1 MNSPKRL
8 IFHIDMD
15 AFFAS
20 VEQRDFPQY
29 RGRPVIVGAKP
40 GTRGVVSASSYEARR
55 FGVRSAMP
63 IAEAYRRCPQGVF
76 VEPRMDAYSSASA
89 EIMSILGS
97 FSPQLEQISVDEAF
111 LDMSG
116 SERLFGSPLETA
128 RLISDAVRKEQKLTA
143 SIGIA
148 PNKFLAKIASDFK
161 KPDGITLTP
170 FDQQGICEWLAPLG
184 VGKLWG
190 VGKKSLETFH
200 SMGIRTVCD
209 LQQLS
214 LDLLA
219 SRFGKNGAGLY
230 YLCRGID
237 ERPVAGGEAAKSI
250 SREHTFNTDSR
261 DKDEWKRV
269 LLSLSQDVA
278 RRARK
283 AGVKG
288 STVVLTYRRPDFSR
302 HSKRLK
308 LPFST
313 DLSKIIYEHGIHI
326 LDQLQEDCLR
336 LIGIGIVDFRENQ
349 QIDLFSSTEDTQAL
363 EATER
368 AVDKVISR
376 FGKKCILK
384 GAEASDRKRGD
395 S

>member
-1 MNSPKRL
+1 MSSPNRL

-20 VEQRDFPQY
+20 VEQRDTPSF

-40 GTRGVVSASSYEARR
+40 GTRGVVCAASYEARR

-63 IAEAYRRCPQGVF
+63 IVEAHRRCPQGVF
-76 VEPRMDAYSSASA
+76 VSPRMDVYSSVSKK
-89 EIMSILGS
+89 IMDILGS
-97 FSPQLEQISVDEAF
+97 FSPMLEQISVDEAF
-111 LDMSG
+111 LDMTG
-116 SERLFGSPLETA
+116 SERLFGPPMEVAT
-128 RLISDAVRKEQKLTA
+128 RISDSIKEQQKLTA

-161 KPDGITLTP
+161 KPDGITVTP
-170 FDQQGICEWLAPLG
+170 FDQEEICSWLAPLS

-190 VGKKSLETFH
+190 VGKKSQEVFH
-200 SMGIRTVCD
+200 SMGIRTVRD

-214 LDLLA
+214 MDLLTA
-219 SRFGKNGAGLY
+219 EFGKNGAGLY

-237 ERPVAGGEAAKSI
+237 ERPVQEGEPAKSI
-250 SREHTFNTDSR
+250 SREYTFSADSR

-288 STVVLTYRRPDFSR
+288 AAVVLTYRRPDFSR
-302 HSKRLK
+302 HSKRMR
-308 LPFST
+308 LPYST
-313 DLSKIIYEHGIHI
+313 DISRMIYEQGLRI
-326 LDQLQEDCLR
+326 LDQLQEDCFR
-336 LIGIGIVDFRENQ
+336 LIGIGIVDFEESLQ
-349 QIDLFSSTEDTQAL
+349 TDLFSHAEENRAL

-368 AVDKVISR
+368 AMDQVISR
-376 FGKKCILK
+376 FGKDCILK
-384 GAEASDRKRGD
+384 GAEAGDRKNRK